1 MQIKILPKSVAE
13 KIAAGEVVERPASVV
28 KELCE
33 NSIDAEAGRITVEI
47 KDGGISYIRVTDD
60 GCGMDGDDAQ
70 IAFRRHA
77 TSKIASVDD
86 LDYIRT
92 MGFRGEALYAIAAIS
107 EIELKSKMAHN
118 EKGTILNVKAG
129 EIIDAFE
136 GDLPGGTTIIVKNL
150 FYNTPARMKF
160 LKSNKTESAYIEELL
175 EKLAMS
181 HPDISFTF
189 ITDGKQKFT
198 TNGNGDLLQVI
209 YSIYGNDVAKN
220 VQKIEYEYEGVRVRG
235 VIGNRETHRSNR
247 NFQSVFVNRR
257 FVKCPMVGKAV
268 EEAHKTHIMVG
279 RHPFFVIDI
288 EVEPSLMDINVHPAK
303 TQVKFANE
311 QVIYKAVYWAT
322 KNVLEAEKT
331 PTPPVI
337 DVSFKKPVNPLTLL
351 PKRGVG
357 LGLAQDSM
365 GVEAGEEL
373 VIHREKAFETEEI
386 ICFADC
392 NTKKE
397 YAIIGQAFGTY
408 ILIQQDD
415 KLLLIDQH
423 AAHERQ
429 IYEKLLEHEKQI
441 HQPLL
446 APLQIKLSSLEMQNL
461 LENTSAFEEIGFE
474 IDQLNDSTITL
485 RTTPF
490 DIEADEL
497 PELIIEL
504 LTKLENATEDFMP
517 EFREKALHSI
527 ACKAA
532 IKGNKKLSEF
542 EMREIIDW
550 VLAQGQHQTCP
561 HGRPLTY
568 SFTKYEIEKLFK
580 RVT

>member
-60 GCGMDGDDAQ
+60 GCGMDGDDAK

-311 QVIYKAVYWAT
+311 QVIYKAVYWA
-322 KNVLEAEKT
+322 
-331 PTPPVI
+331 
-337 DVSFKKPVNPLTLL
+337 
-351 PKRGVG
+351 
-357 LGLAQDSM
+357 
-365 GVEAGEEL
+365 
-373 VIHREKAFETEEI
+373 
-386 ICFADC
+386 
-392 NTKKE
+392 
-397 YAIIGQAFGTY
+397 
-408 ILIQQDD
+408 
-415 KLLLIDQH
+415 
-423 AAHERQ
+423 
-429 IYEKLLEHEKQI
+429 
-441 HQPLL
+441 
-446 APLQIKLSSLEMQNL
+446 
-461 LENTSAFEEIGFE
+461 
-474 IDQLNDSTITL
+474 
-485 RTTPF
+485 
-490 DIEADEL
+490 
-497 PELIIEL
+497 
-504 LTKLENATEDFMP
+504 
-517 EFREKALHSI
+517 
-527 ACKAA
+527 
-532 IKGNKKLSEF
+532 
-542 EMREIIDW
+542 
-550 VLAQGQHQTCP
+550 
-561 HGRPLTY
+561 
-568 SFTKYEIEKLFK
+568 
-580 RVT
+580 